1 MSKPFFDRL
10 MEYYTSIGR
19 VLRGEASAAS
29 VFPNAVDI
37 GSARERVYAEVL
49 RAHLPSSCNVL
60 FGGFLF
66 DQEGSESKQI
76 DILITNESSLRFDFH
91 KGGTGKSFACIDG
104 CVGVVSV
111 KSKLDSYHLT
121 DSLSNIASIPDKQPL
136 PDAQIAAG
144 LIIWHYDDWPY
155 KIVYASDGIGL
166 SALQESLSN
175 FYSDNPGI
183 PFHKRPNLIH
193 VAGKYAI
200 VRSRLD
206 STGPDGTVVKVGDFL
221 GSQDRTDAYGLL
233 TAILN
238 IQETVLASKY
248 VLYCY
253 RKMLANALKS
263 TTWQP
268 NNRCT

>member
-1 MSKPFFDRL
+1 
-10 MEYYTSIGR
+10 MEYYTSVGR

-29 VFPNAVDI
+29 VFPNTVDI

-49 RAHLPSSCNVL
+49 RTHLPSSCNVA

-111 KSKLDSYHLT
+111 KSKLDSYQLT

-136 PDAQIAAG
+136 PDGQIVGG

-155 KIVYASDGIGL
+155 KIG
-166 SALQESLSN
+166 
-175 FYSDNPGI
+175 
-183 PFHKRPNLIH
+183 
-193 VAGKYAI
+193 
-200 VRSRLD
+200 
-206 STGPDGTVVKVGDFL
+206 
-221 GSQDRTDAYGLL
+221 
-233 TAILN
+233 
-238 IQETVLASKY
+238 
-248 VLYCY
+248 
-253 RKMLANALKS
+253 
-263 TTWQP
+263 
-268 NNRCT
+268 